1 MNIQNSMT
9 TRFITFI
16 LIIFQAIALIADN
29 GDIAFTSLTAN
40 LAFSICYC
48 MQKPSERVPLFAF
61 VISFFILLLSRLYIP
76 FIYDPDKLTYQSLFT
91 AEAKYLPECY
101 RQLSLA
107 LLSVVVIYMYSS
119 SKRAKSDIQPINFES
134 AQIKSLRK
142 CAKFLS
148 LFTSVFFIYNAVKLA
163 ISNITMG
170 YMSLYDGTSAASTFI
185 SFTAGK
191 FNFCMYLYFATMPCK
206 KECRKM
212 LWLFFICNAITI
224 FSGVRNNFV
233 IPVIFLVLYLNFR
246 NKINSGGEVW
256 LSRKAILTLIGV
268 FPVFM
273 ILMYATM
280 LLRSGKDFND
290 INIID
295 GLLSSIYQLG
305 SSIEVIHNGI
315 KYESFLHEQQWY
327 SLTPIYDLLVHNPIT
342 DFILGIPHIQQHTI
356 ERATQA
362 GDLASSL
369 TYIDNPSR
377 YFAFGG
383 VGSSYITEGWLDMGY
398 LGIILYSSLY
408 GYILGAVWR
417 WMNKNV
423 WQIFFAFVVIAQ
435 IMFAPRSWA
444 TALFTVPFEAKSW
457 PYLLIAYYCYKHPH
471 RH

>member
-1 MNIQNSMT
+1 MT
-9 TRFITFI
+9 TRLITFI
-16 LIIFQAIALIADN
+16 LIILQVIVLIADN
-29 GDIAFTSLTAN
+29 GDWAFASLTAN

-48 MQKPSERVPLFAF
+48 LQKPSERAPLFAF
-61 VISFFILLLSRLYIP
+61 VLSFFILLLSRLYIP
-76 FIYDPDKLTYQSLFT
+76 FIYDQDKLTYQSMFT
-91 AEAKYLPECY
+91 AESKYLPECY

-107 LLSVVVIYMYSS
+107 LLSVVILYMYSS
-119 SKRAKSDIQPINFES
+119 SKNTRSNVQPIDFES
-134 AQIKSLRK
+134 PQIKALRN

-148 LFTSVFFIYNAVKLA
+148 LFTSVFFLYNAVQLA
-163 ISNITMG
+163 INNITMG

-185 SFTAGK
+185 SFTGGK

-212 LWLFFICNAITI
+212 LWLFFVCNTITI
-224 FSGVRNNFV
+224 LSGVRNNFV
-233 IPVIFLVLYLNFR
+233 IPAIFIVLYLTFR
-246 NKINSGGEVW
+246 NKINPGGEVW

-268 FPVFM
+268 FPFLM
-273 ILMYATM
+273 ILLYATM
-280 LLRSGKDFND
+280 LLRSGNDFND
-290 INIID
+290 INVID

-315 KYESFLHEQQWY
+315 KYEPFLHEQHWF
-327 SLTPIYDLLVHNPIT
+327 SLTPIYDLFVHNPIT
-342 DFILGIPHIQQHTI
+342 DIIFDIPRIKQHTI

-369 TYIDNPSR
+369 TYIDDPAR

-383 VGSSYITEGWLDMGY
+383 VGSSYVTEGWIDMGY
-398 LGIILYSSLY
+398 FGIILYSSIY
-408 GYILGAVWR
+408 GYILGSVWR

-423 WQIFFAFVVIAQ
+423 WQIFFVFVVIAQ

-471 RH
+471 KH